1 MKKAIL
7 LKAFAD
13 HAEINIVD
21 FSSHELEDYYR
32 LIDCETIDIV
42 SCYGLHEISLGN
54 IAADLVIDIA
64 ADLVIDDEGLF
75 IETPTVNIPASL
87 LYGVQQHGQPI
98 VGNALVVK
106 PIETPDGVEE
116 TGFDDEE
123 IKSILKALDIMLEGV
138 MG

>member
-54 IAADLVIDIA
+54 IAADLVID
-64 ADLVIDDEGLF
+64 DEGLF
-75 IETPTVNIPASL
+75 TETPIVNIPASL
-87 LYGVQQHGQPI
+87 LRGVQQHGQPI

-106 PIETPDGVEE
+106 PIETTDGVEE

>member
-1 MKKAIL
+1 MKGKVCTMKKAIL

-54 IAADLVIDIA
+54 ITAELV
-64 ADLVIDDEGLF
+64 VDDEGLF
-75 IETPTVNIPASL
+75 TETPIVNIPASL